1 MYISPKVLTEIM
13 DTIGSQKPECGGIL
27 AADQNGGIADYYFD
41 ADAGVGNA
49 TYIPSRLPIQ
59 DFVRKHWCG
68 PALRFCGVVHSHPP
82 CSPCVPSNVDIQM
95 ACRIMRANRM
105 EQLYLLMVQGEK
117 CRLFCVAA
125 HGKDELSSCIEEKI
139 ETGSDGLIFS
149 PSACPASGDFY
160 VTENSCTFSV

>member
-13 DTIGSQKPECGGIL
+13 DTIGRQKAECGGIL
-27 AADQNGGIADYYFD
+27 AADRNGGIADYYFD

-59 DFVRKHWCG
+59 DFVRKHWSG
-68 PALRFCGVVHSHPP
+68 PALRFCGVVHSHPL

-105 EQLYLLMVQGEK
+105 ERLYLLMVQGEK

-125 HGKDELSSCIEEKI
+125 HGKDELSACIEEKI
-139 ETGSDGLIFS
+139 ET
-149 PSACPASGDFY
+149 
-160 VTENSCTFSV
+160 

>member
-1 MYISPKVLTEIM
+1 M
-13 DTIGSQKPECGGIL
+13 
-27 AADQNGGIADYYFD
+27 D

-59 DFVRKHWCG
+59 DFVRKHWSG
-68 PALRFCGVVHSHPP
+68 PALRFCGVVHSHPS

-105 EQLYLLMVQGEK
+105 ERLYLLMVQGEK

-125 HGKDELSSCIEEKI
+125 HSKDELSSCIEETI
-139 ETGSDGLIFS
+139 ET
-149 PSACPASGDFY
+149 
-160 VTENSCTFSV
+160 

>member
-13 DTIGSQKPECGGIL
+13 DTIGRQKPECGGIL
-27 AADQNGGIADYYFD
+27 AADQNGGIADYCFD

-49 TYIPSRLPIQ
+49 TYI
-59 DFVRKHWCG
+59 
-68 PALRFCGVVHSHPP
+68 LRFCGVAHSHPP
-82 CSPCVPSNVDIQM
+82 CSSCVPSNVDIQM

-105 EQLYLLMVQGEK
+105 ERLYLLMVQGEK

-139 ETGSDGLIFS
+139 ET
-149 PSACPASGDFY
+149 
-160 VTENSCTFSV
+160 

>member
-13 DTIGSQKPECGGIL
+13 DTIGRQKPECGGIL
-27 AADQNGGIADYYFD
+27 AAYQNGGIADYYFD

-59 DFVRKHWCG
+59 NFVRKHWSG

-105 EQLYLLMVQGEK
+105 E
-117 CRLFCVAA
+117 R
-125 HGKDELSSCIEEKI
+125 
-139 ETGSDGLIFS
+139 
-149 PSACPASGDFY
+149 
-160 VTENSCTFSV
+160 